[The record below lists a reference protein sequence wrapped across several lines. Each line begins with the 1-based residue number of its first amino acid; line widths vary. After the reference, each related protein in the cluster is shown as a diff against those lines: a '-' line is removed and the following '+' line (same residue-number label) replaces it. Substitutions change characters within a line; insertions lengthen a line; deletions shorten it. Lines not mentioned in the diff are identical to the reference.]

1 LKKKIVA
8 IIQARTGSKRLPGKI
23 LKKVIGKTLLQHQLN
38 QVKKSKLINQIVIA
52 TTKNEKDDKIYDVC
66 KKEKIYCYRGSENN
80 VLKRYFEAAKL
91 CKADIVVRLTS
102 DCPLIDSQIV
112 DRTIKKF
119 LVHSYDYV
127 SNTCPSANA
136 TYADGMDVEV
146 FSYSNLLKANKFCKN
161 VLDREHVTHFFLKRP
176 KKFKLFLLTL
186 KKSYRKYRLTLD
198 YKEDFILIKKI
209 LTFFLRN
216 KIQISFKN
224 IISYLDK
231 NPEYIRINSMWNTDI
246 T

>member
-1 LKKKIVA
+1 MIKDHLIK
-8 IIQARTGSKRLPGKI
+8 
-23 LKKVIGKTLLQHQLN
+23 
-38 QVKKSKLINQIVIA
+38 KKSKLINQIVIA

-176 KKFKLFLLTL
+176 KKFKLSQT
-186 KKSYRKYRLTLD
+186 KH
-198 YKEDFILIKKI
+198 KI
-209 LTFFLRN
+209 LTN
-216 KIQISFKN
+216 KNRKNQIN
-224 IISYLDK
+224 LIIRQLLGCSTMFCSTIIWILFD
-231 NPEYIRINSMWNTDI
+231 N
-246 T
+246 